1 MISVMARKESK
12 LYQVLILF
20 LTFLKVGAFTFGGG
34 YAMIPIIQ
42 KEVVEKRK
50 WANDNDILDIL
61 AISEST
67 PGPISVNAATY
78 IGFKVAGFWGSFF
91 ATLGLILPSFIII
104 YIISLFYETFMQLTV
119 VQAAFKGLKV
129 GVIILL
135 VNAVIKLNK
144 AIKRNAFSITIF
156 VITLITMLSISICKP
171 FMNPTILA
179 ICNRGSLILIAFG
192 LIVGLINGLLNRRK
206 ESK

>member
-67 PGPISVNAATY
+67 PGPISVNTATY

-104 YIISLFYETFMQLTV
+104 YIISLFYETFMQLTI